1 MSICCRLTQL
11 KGTQRERGRERE
23 GEGVEWKPAQQITR
37 ISHIKFFAFHLENQ
51 VTTREQTKDTD
62 GWREGQTEREGD
74 RYIHTDRD
82 RLSRWKRDNIKWH
95 CPKTQRTKPK
105 RTRTRTQTQTRMRCR
120 DPQKPQCQWRH
131 NNTGEGRL
139 IAVNL
144 EQGGKGEVLRIVL
157 TKH

>member
-1 MSICCRLTQL
+1 M
-11 KGTQRERGRERE
+11 
-23 GEGVEWKPAQQITR
+23 
-37 ISHIKFFAFHLENQ
+37 
-51 VTTREQTKDTD
+51 TTREQTKDTD

-74 RYIHTDRD
+74 RDIQTDRD
-82 RLSRWKRDNIKWH
+82 RLSRWERDNIKWH

-139 IAVNL
+139 IALNL